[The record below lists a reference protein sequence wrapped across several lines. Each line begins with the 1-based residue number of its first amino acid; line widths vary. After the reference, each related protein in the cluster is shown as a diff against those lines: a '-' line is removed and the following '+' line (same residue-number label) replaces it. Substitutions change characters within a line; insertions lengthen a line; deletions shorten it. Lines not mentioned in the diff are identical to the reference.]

1 LPSLLPE
8 QFSSEDFAAAF
19 PAAAAIL
26 LNFKQFAAYRKPK
39 RHGIFRFSLDFKQL
53 ARRLHKRFPWSCLA
67 TPDRA
72 LLAATT
78 IVRISLGAKGF
89 A

>member
-1 LPSLLPE
+1 LLPE
-8 QFSSEDFAAAF
+8 QFSSEDFTAAF

-53 ARRLHKRFPWSCLA
+53 ARRLHGRF
-67 TPDRA
+67 
-72 LLAATT
+72 
-78 IVRISLGAKGF
+78 SLILPRDTGPRFACGNDHRQNKLGRKGF
-89 A
+89 RVEL